1 MLIIGTEGYLPIQ
14 KKSIPAASTAGA
26 GQLRQDGGRFDS
38 YYLSSG
44 DSSGFREAVANLA
57 YQVRTANTT
66 GKIQELRTQVQSGQ
80 YQISP
85 REVAARMMLMEA
97 GD

>member
-14 KKSIPAASTAGA
+14 KKSVPAAGA
-26 GQLRQDGGRFDS
+26 APASQTRQDGGRFDRYS
-38 YYLSSG
+38 LSSA

-66 GKIQELRTQVQSGQ
+66 GKIQELHSQVQSGQ